1 MKNSNNKKFFV
12 SAMIMLMIAMYGV
25 VPLPSKVSAID
36 SLSDAKDL
44 IGDSDVSQT
53 TEHSVTFTT
62 GTAIP
67 DGGIIGVEFPAAFG
81 NLVVGGVV
89 CPAGFVRSVPFT
101 HSAFCT
107 ANGAPIP
114 AGAQEIFV
122 AFVDNPATAGVQYI
136 KITTYDVGGNPVL
149 ERATVAVFIIE
160 DILMT
165 ARVESTLDF
174 TISGV
179 AAAQTVNGVTCDVT
193 TTATTTDFGTLAV
206 DTNKA
211 VCQELTVTTNA
222 DDGYTVTVEQD
233 DELTSDSG
241 SNINSFNNAAD
252 GTGTVVAAP
261 WANPANTLDSYNT
274 YGHMG
279 LTSDDADLNSLGTY
293 NSFAV
298 GDTDTAL
305 QYAGLN
311 DDDPMA
317 VMHHDGPADGST
329 QNKGIARVLYQ
340 ARIASLQEA
349 GDYEN
354 TLTYIVTPIY

>member
-1 MKNSNNKKFFV
+1 MKNKTNKKFFV
-12 SAMIMLMIAMYGV
+12 AIMIMLMITMYGF
-25 VPLPSKVSAID
+25 VPMPNGVGAAEAIIDASDTIDDTDVGVTGEHVFDFDTVTVIPEDGYIAITFPGPFGDVSAGGNIVCSD
-36 SLSDAKDL
+36 GVASL
-44 IGDSDVSQT
+44 GDTETALCTAGVGGIAAGTLQVTVSDV
-53 TEHSVTFTT
+53 F
-62 GTAIP
+62 
-67 DGGIIGVEFPAAFG
+67 
-81 NLVVGGVV
+81 
-89 CPAGFVRSVPFT
+89 
-101 HSAFCT
+101 
-107 ANGAPIP
+107 
-114 AGAQEIFV
+114 
-122 AFVDNPATAGVQYI
+122 NPAVEGVQYI
-136 KITTYDVGGNPVL
+136 TIETYDDAPALLDRV
-149 ERATVAVFIIE
+149 TVAVFIIE